1 MFGQATLKERD
12 LARRAI
18 TLRDSVGLLRRDAE
32 MCQASVGYQEAEFRE
47 FAGEVDSMF
56 TGVEAFEEA
65 GPRGRGVDAED
76 YPEYLEAFEEYND
89 AVGAWEE
96 RAEELEARSALC
108 RGLFVQHN
116 QLVDTLRVLVERL
129 DGS

>member
-18 TLRDSVGLLRRDAE
+18 TLRDSMGLLRRDAE
-32 MCQASVGYQEAEFRE
+32 MCQASVGYQEAEFRD

-56 TGVEAFEEA
+56 TGVEAFEEE
-65 GPRGRGVDAED
+65 GPQGRGVEADD
-76 YPEYLEAFEEYND
+76 YPEYLEAFDEYNE
-89 AVGAWEE
+89 AVGDWKE
-96 RAEELEARSALC
+96 RAEDLEARATLC

-129 DGS
+129 SGT